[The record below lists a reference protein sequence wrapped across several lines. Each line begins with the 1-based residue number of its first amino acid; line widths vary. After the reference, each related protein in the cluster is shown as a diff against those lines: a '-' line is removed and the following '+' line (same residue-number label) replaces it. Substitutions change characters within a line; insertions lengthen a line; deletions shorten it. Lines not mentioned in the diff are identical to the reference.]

1 MTVASISRKAGA
13 LLLVLSATLVAMLA
27 LTACSS
33 TSASGPTIEAE
44 LVYAPGVPA
53 PLDRPAKNVVV
64 SLETIE
70 KRVEIAPGVEYD
82 IWTFNGAVPGPF
94 IRVRQWDT
102 VEIRLKNSAGSSMPH
117 SIDLHAVTGPGGG
130 ATLTGVAPGEEKAFQ
145 FKALTPGLYVYH
157 CASGVVAD
165 HIANGMYGLILVE
178 PPSSLASVDHE
189 FYVMQGEFYTT
200 GDTGEKGLQHQD
212 VARLL
217 SEETQYVVF
226 NGNTQSLIGDR
237 ALQARV
243 GETVRIYVGN
253 AGPNLVSS
261 FHVIG
266 EIFDRVY
273 DQAAL
278 ESSPLEG
285 VQTTLVPAGG
295 AAIVE
300 FELDV
305 PGDYKLVDH
314 SLGRLLKGAVGTL
327 HVEGRDNPDVF
338 GLVEESP
345 GSTASQ
351 PMPQGDHS
359 FPTELTA
366 TPAATSAATAAP
378 AAADGAV
385 LVSMGDNFFEPKEIA
400 VQTGEEVSFELAND
414 GALPH
419 NMRIAGPDGKFNT
432 GDDIVSSPD
441 VVLGSQNATLE
452 WQGAASP
459 GTIPFQCDI
468 HPGVMA
474 GTITVR

>member
-1 MTVASISRKAGA
+1 MTAVSISRKSAS
-13 LLLVLSATLVAMLA
+13 LLLVLSAIAAAMLV

-33 TSASGPTIEAE
+33 TSASGGTVEAE
-44 LVYAPGVPA
+44 LTYAPQVPA

-64 SLETIE
+64 SLETVE

-82 IWTFNGAVPGPF
+82 IWTFNGSVPGPF

-102 VEIRLKNSAGSSMPH
+102 VEIRLKNSLDSTMPH

-178 PPSSLASVDHE
+178 PPSGLPAVDHE
-189 FYVMQGEFYTT
+189 YYVMQGEFYTT

-212 VARLL
+212 MVRLL
-217 SEETQYVVF
+217 DESAQYVVF
-226 NGNTQSLIGDR
+226 NGNTQSLVGDR
-237 ALQARV
+237 ALQAKV
-243 GETVRIYVGN
+243 GETVRFYFGN

-261 FHVIG
+261 FHIIG

-295 AAIVE
+295 ATVVE
-300 FELDV
+300 FALDV

-314 SLGRLLKGAVGTL
+314 SLGRLIKGAVGTL
-327 HVEGRDNPDVF
+327 HVEGREDHDVF
-338 GLVEESP
+338 GPAGEAP
-345 GSTASQ
+345 GSGTSQ
-351 PMPQGDHS
+351 STPMPDHT

-366 TPAATSAATAAP
+366 TPAATPGATSTP
-378 AAADGAV
+378 AAAGGAIE
-385 LVSMGDNFFEPKEIA
+385 VSMGDSFFAPKEIT
-400 VQTGEEVSFELAND
+400 VHPGQTLTFDLTND

-419 NMRIAGPDGKFNT
+419 NMRIAGPDGEYNT

-441 VVLGSQNATLE
+441 VVLGNQNATLQ
-452 WQGAASP
+452 WQATAQTGS
-459 GTIPFQCDI
+459 IPFQCDI
-468 HPGVMA
+468 HPGIMSGV
-474 GTITVR
+474 ITVR

>member
-1 MTVASISRKAGA
+1 MTEVSARRKTVS
-13 LLLVLSATLVAMLA
+13 LLLVLSAIVLMLV

-44 LVYAPGVPA
+44 LRHAPEVPA
-53 PLDRPAKNVVV
+53 PLDRPAKNVIV

-70 KRVEIAPGVEYD
+70 KRVEIAPGVEYNV
-82 IWTFNGAVPGPF
+82 WTFNGSVPGPF

-102 VEIRLKNSAGSSMPH
+102 VEIHLKNSPDSSMPH

-130 ATLTGVAPGEEKAFQ
+130 ATLTAVAPGEEKAFQ

-178 PPSSLASVDHE
+178 PPSGLPSVDHE
-189 FYVMQGEFYTT
+189 YYVMQGEFYTT
-200 GDTGEKGLQHQD
+200 GATGEKGLQQQD
-212 VARLL
+212 MARLL

-226 NGNTQSLIGDR
+226 NGNTQSLIGER

-243 GETVRIYVGN
+243 GETVRIYFGN

-273 DQAAL
+273 DQASI
-278 ESSPLEG
+278 ESPPLEG

-295 AAIVE
+295 ATIVE
-300 FELDV
+300 FGLDV

-314 SLGRLLKGAVGTL
+314 SLGRLVKGAVGTL
-327 HVEGRDNPDVF
+327 HVEGGQNPDVF
-338 GLVEESP
+338 GLAEEPS
-345 GSTASQ
+345 GSATSQ

-366 TPAATSAATAAP
+366 TPAATSPATPAP
-378 AAADGAV
+378 AAAAGAIQV
-385 LVSMGDNFFEPKEIA
+385 TMRDNLFEAKEIP
-400 VQTGEEVSFELAND
+400 VQPGQKVTFDLTND
-414 GALPH
+414 GVVPH
-419 NMRIAGPDGKFNT
+419 NMRIAGPDGKYNT
-432 GDDIVSSPD
+432 ADDTVSSPD
-441 VVLGSQNATLE
+441 IVLGSQTATLD
-452 WQGAASP
+452 WQAPASS
-459 GTIPFQCDI
+459 GSIPFQCDI
-468 HPGVMA
+468 HPGVMS
-474 GTITVR
+474 GTITIR